1 MSILQTDGIQ
11 FSNGTQLN
19 SFYGIIVQSTNM
31 LFYQSAAPTGWTK
44 NTTATVNNKALRVVS
59 GNGGGSGGSSSFTGL
74 LTGTGAPY
82 TASGTNTGSVGNHTL
97 TIQQIPG
104 HTHGVGSIFSPFTSS
119 GGTSPFRTAR
129 QQPRSYSTQ
138 VPRRYTF
145 QQPFPFRTFQPR
157 RAAQPR
163 NYQQPRRQR
172 QPRRFRQPRNRQY
185 SFRAQF
191 FQPRRYQRPLR
202 QPISR
207 QRPYR
212 QPRRLQWNPWRYVS
226 SSGRQPGRRPVFRP
240 PTSTRYA
247 VPTQQPRVRNYQRP
261 VFRRSASWRRPVRG
275 RRTYRALSSF
285 QRPRIAP
292 GGPIRYPTQTPTS
305 TRAVFRRPQ
314 TVPINQPRNYRAA
327 FRQPRNNQVPVRQP
341 RRNPRAYRRR
351 YPFRARI
358 SFRRPISRQARV
370 PQQVAIFAQQ
380 PRNAQNPRT
389 YPQPTSRRS
398 PQRNLSPGGTIRG
411 SNTNAPATSSTG
423 GSLAHNHPFT
433 PSPVS
438 ITGNFGPLRVQYID
452 IIICDLD

>member
-104 HTHGVGSIFSPFTSS
+104 HTHGVGSIYSPFRSS

-157 RAAQPR
+157 RAVQPR

-185 SFRAQF
+185 SFRAQL

-212 QPRRLQWNPWRYVS
+212 QPRRIRWNPWRYVS
-226 SSGRQPGRRPVFRP
+226 SSGRQPGQRPVFRP
-240 PTSTRYA
+240 PVSTRSPIA
-247 VPTQQPRVRNYQRP
+247 RQQPRSRNYQRP
-261 VFRRSASWRRPVRG
+261 IRRWRRPRRG
-275 RRTYRALSSF
+275 RSYRATTNYQSPTF
-285 QRPRIAP
+285 VP
-292 GGPIRYPTQTPTS
+292 GGPVRYTTQTPFS
-305 TRAVFRRPQ
+305 IRSVFRRPS
-314 TVPINQPRNYRAA
+314 TAPISQPRNYRQS

-358 SFRRPISRQARV
+358 SFRAPISRQARV

-411 SNTNAPATSSTG
+411 NNTNAPATSSTG
-423 GSLAHNHPFT
+423 GNQAHNHPFS

-438 ITGNFGPLRVQYID
+438 IAGNFGPLRVQYID